1 MFEIGDKVVYIQDV
15 IDSELSGHYV
25 ERYKTYTI
33 TNVGKKFVK
42 LEGVIYVSIH
52 KKNIIHLNE
61 FRKQKINKICLE

>member
-33 TNVGKKFVK
+33 THVEDNHVY
-42 LEGVIYVSIH
+42 LEEVNHVLIH
-52 KKNIIHLNE
+52 KKNIIPLKE
-61 FRKQKINKICLE
+61 FRKQKLERICLE